1 MSGSKPETSKGKS
14 FLQLEWTNQHGC
26 GDQDLNCDIIIQ
38 YQCQSNS
45 YGPMRKLN
53 INTIRNGKT
62 YKTTHVNCTAW
73 SPGLLTGLI
82 IYMKTFRN
90 SDWLR
95 AVRLNPNSA
104 ILCCRSANLC
114 YHSVNFDSCY
124 FEVFR
129 KLTRACFF
137 PNCTR
142 NHAITYISN
151 NVVLASMSR
160 YLVTLLYKHPV
171 IDN

>member
-53 INTIRNGKT
+53 I
-62 YKTTHVNCTAW
+62 
-73 SPGLLTGLI
+73 TGLI

-104 ILCCRSANLC
+104 ILCYRSANLC
-114 YHSVNFDSCY
+114 YHSANFDSCY